1 MHKRGV
7 MIDGLTL
14 EERSAGSALRL
25 ALLAAA
31 GGGGGGGVGD
41 ESGDAKEEK
50 RAARSTWCG
59 SEGKE
64 GGAARGR
71 RSSSMA
77 WEVGSP
83 SSAVKE
89 PPLPPPPAVV
99 VEDGSAGAEAGIRVW
114 ISAPGTGS
122 SCGGG
127 GEGWRIGAG
136 KAGAGGVWNERGTA
150 EKILERRRRRWEA
163 VAVLIGRRGEVRCR
177 GCACWLARLG

>member
-1 MHKRGV
+1 MADGV
-7 MIDGLTL
+7 TL
-14 EERSAGSALRL
+14 EERSAGSGLRL
-25 ALLAAA
+25 ALVAAA

-41 ESGDAKEEK
+41 GSGDAKEEK
-50 RAARSTWCG
+50 RAARSTR

-89 PPLPPPPAVV
+89 APLPPPAVV
-99 VEDGSAGAEAGIRVW
+99 VEDGCSAGAEAGIRAW
-114 ISAPGTGS
+114 ISAPETGS
-122 SCGGG
+122 SGG

-136 KAGAGGVWNERGTA
+136 KGGS
-150 EKILERRRRRWEA
+150 RRR
-163 VAVLIGRRGEVRCR
+163 LGREGNGGGDSRGGGGRQWR
-177 GCACWLARLG
+177 YL